1 MIPWPGCMSSNAPVV
16 PLFALL
22 SHPFPMSLFHNCYR
36 FNNIIFHNCYRFNNI
51 IGAEDRKGYCGS

>member
-36 FNNIIFHNCYRFNNI
+36 FNNII
-51 IGAEDRKGYCGS
+51 GAEDRKGYCGS